1 MPGIDQVLRTF
12 RLLSKSNERTLFPRA
27 VQQARRAE
35 NTREAAGPILP
46 AEYSTGLAS
55 AATTHLRVG
64 QMRKPRLKAGEEMCP
79 RVPSWKGVLTPD
91 AGPASRLGAL
101 HFTVRGLILCCC
113 HLEIL
118 DNSGTRDPGFHF
130 ANTEPD
136 LPRSNLT
143 PKLSFLTL
151 PVHISCS

>member
-1 MPGIDQVLRTF
+1 MAYTNDPEEPRGVPGIDQVLRTF
-12 RLLSKSNERTLFPRA
+12 RLLSKSNERALFPRA

-64 QMRKPRLKAGEEMCP
+64 QMRKPRLKAGKEMCP

-91 AGPASRLGAL
+91 AGLASRLGAL
-101 HFTVRGLILCCC
+101 HL
-113 HLEIL
+113 
-118 DNSGTRDPGFHF
+118 
-130 ANTEPD
+130 A
-136 LPRSNLT
+136 
-143 PKLSFLTL
+143 
-151 PVHISCS
+151 